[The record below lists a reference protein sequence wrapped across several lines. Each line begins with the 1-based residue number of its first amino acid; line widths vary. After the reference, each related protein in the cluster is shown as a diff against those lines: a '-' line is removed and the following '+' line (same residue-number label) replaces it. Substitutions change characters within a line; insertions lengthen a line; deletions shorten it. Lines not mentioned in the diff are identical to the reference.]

1 MNTIYFKIE
10 KKLFSKTA
18 SSYFANVLVSKTYS
32 CALTSTCP
40 SYSMVSG
47 TGFTYECCFTS
58 YCNTAAGY
66 STMRQAATSSYG
78 LFVAAVFIAFAK
90 LN

>member
-1 MNTIYFKIE
+1 MNKIYFKIE
-10 KKLFSKTA
+10 KKYSKTA
-18 SSYFANVLVSKTYS
+18 SSYAASVFVSNTYS

-40 SYSMVSG
+40 SNSIVSG
-47 TGFTYECCFTS
+47 TGFTYKCCSTS

-78 LFVAAVFIAFAK
+78 LFVAAAFIAFVK
-90 LN
+90 LS